1 MLQAADVPTPSGCDQ
16 ASPEALA
23 GDLAYRAERIDN
35 WLLDRD
41 ILPVVP
47 QKGAKANDDD
57 HPGFDRELY
66 RRRNI
71 IERLIG
77 WLKEC
82 RRVFSRFEK
91 TAINYAGMLKLAII
105 QRYLRI
111 ICP

>member
-1 MLQAADVPTPSGCDQ
+1 VLQAADVPTPSGCDQ

-23 GDLAYRAERIDN
+23 GDLAYRAERIDS
-35 WLLDRD
+35 WLIDRD

-47 QKGAKANDDD
+47 QKGDKANDDD
-57 HPGFDRELY
+57 HPGFDRQLY

-105 QRYLRI
+105 QRYLRL